1 MTRCPSCESAEN
13 TLIERVHFGDGR
25 AADRRECAACG
36 EQWMTP
42 AAREADADGIETIE
56 LRDDAITD
64 DGAEPADG
72 VEEWFR

>member
-1 MTRCPSCESAEN
+1 MILCPSCESSDN

-36 EQWMTP
+36 EAWLVPVAPQ
-42 AAREADADGIETIE
+42 AEADGIETIE
-56 LRDDAITD
+56 LRGDDGIGDDAD
-64 DGAEPADG
+64 ASGD